1 MTCPREVLARGR
13 AAALTAALVLLAAC
27 ETAPTRLPDRV
38 DAPPPG
44 VDDSEQ
50 ETRGAVP
57 TVTAFR
63 RSPYRELFQP
73 AEQALEAGNWMS
85 ASLALPRGGQ
95 QEDDEFRAYRAL
107 IEARIAYQR
116 GNLAPLRA
124 LLADHDT
131 DALSGELALGILG
144 LVREQAALEGRHL
157 RAAELSLDMLQ
168 RLPPDHARR
177 PHIESATWAQL
188 RRVPASE
195 RPRAAEDARDER
207 AGWLAAAAGMSP
219 GALASQFP
227 DHPAQRFV
235 AAPAT
240 VAPAPQRVALLLP
253 LGGRLGD
260 AAAAVR
266 DGFLREYFRYQSSAS
281 VPWDVIVVDSSQHDS
296 PMDAYRAA
304 VDNGAQLVVG
314 PLTKSAVGT
323 MLGADSLPVPLL
335 ALNRGGD
342 ALPSPDDSLQFALA
356 PEDEAKQLARLVYA
370 DGHRRILLVRPA
382 GEWGD
387 KMENALQDA
396 WTALGGSV
404 ADRAVFSSRETQS
417 TSLAEGLG
425 LTASNR
431 RAGELRR
438 LLAPAV
444 EFTGRRRDDIDAVVL
459 LAPSTEEARSLRP
472 LLAFHYAGGLPAY
485 ASSAANS
492 AEIRGEERDLRDL
505 VILEMPHILNLTAG
519 DGTAA
524 TPGLRSDPYQRL
536 QALGIDAFRLSLAGI
551 RGREGGEPLLQGAS
565 GFLSLN
571 ALRQVERELVPAVFD
586 RGGLQAR

>member
-1 MTCPREVLARGR
+1 MRCPREVLARGR
-13 AAALTAALVLLAAC
+13 AAALTAALVLLTAC
-27 ETAPTRLPDRV
+27 ETAPTRLPDRD
-38 DAPPPG
+38 DASPTG
-44 VDDSEQ
+44 VDDSRR
-50 ETRGAVP
+50 ETREAMT

-63 RSPYRELFQP
+63 PSPYRDLFQP
-73 AEQALEAGNWMS
+73 AEKALDAGDWMS
-85 ASLALPRGGQ
+85 ASLALPQGGQ
-95 QEDDEFRAYRAL
+95 QDDDEFRAYREL
-107 IEARIAYQR
+107 IEARIARQR
-116 GNLAPLRA
+116 GNLTPLRA
-124 LLADHDT
+124 LLADRNT
-131 DALSGELALGILG
+131 DELSGELALGILG
-144 LVREQAALEGRHL
+144 LVHEQAALEGQHL
-157 RAAELSLDMLQ
+157 RAAELSLAMLQ
-168 RLPPDHARR
+168 RLPADHARR
-177 PHIESATWAQL
+177 PDIESATWAQL

-195 RPRAAEDARDER
+195 RPRAAEGVRDER
-207 AGWLAAAAGMSP
+207 AGWLAAAAGISP
-219 GALASQFP
+219 GAFARQFP
-227 DHPAQRFV
+227 EHPAQRFV
-235 AAPAT
+235 GAPA
-240 VAPAPQRVALLLP
+240 AAAPQRVALLLP

-266 DGFLREYFRYQSSAS
+266 DGFLREYFRYQSSGT

-314 PLTKSAVGT
+314 PLTKSAVGS
-323 MLGADSLPVPLL
+323 MLSADTLPVPLL
-335 ALNRGGD
+335 ALNRGSD

-356 PEDEAKQLARLVYA
+356 PEDEARQLARLAYA

-387 KMENALQDA
+387 KMESALQES
-396 WTALGGSV
+396 WTQLGGSV

-417 TSLAEGLG
+417 ASLAEGLG

-459 LAPSTEEARSLRP
+459 LVPSTEDARSLRP
-472 LLAFHYAGGLPAY
+472 LLAFHYAGGLPVY
-485 ASSAANS
+485 AGSAANS

-505 VILEMPHILNLTAG
+505 VILEMPHILKLAAG
-519 DGTAA
+519 DGTEA

-551 RGREGGEPLLQGAS
+551 RGREGGEPLLQGVS

-571 ALRQVERELVPAVFD
+571 VLRQVERELVPAVFD
-586 RGGLQAR
+586 RGGLHAR